1 MWPLLAIDIAATQN
15 MGCGASS
22 SSSVNKT
29 EESELPTTKPAT
41 CDQREK
47 IDDKESQQASG

>member
-22 SSSVNKT
+22 SSSVNKIV
-29 EESELPTTKPAT
+29 ESELPTTKPAT